1 MEYKR
6 LTLADIK
13 NNDEVKAL
21 VKRQSDYL
29 EVMGYT
35 EHGQRHI
42 GYVSRTTANI
52 LAETGADARTI
63 ELGEIAGWLHD
74 MGNTLSRKYHG
85 LTGGLLAYNVLIR
98 AGMDPEEAAL
108 IANAIGNHE
117 ENVGV
122 ATTALAAALQL
133 ADKSDAHRSRINK
146 TNYDEHDIH
155 DRVNMSIKKN
165 YLVVDTA
172 KQVIRLVIIMSATS
186 APMEYLQIYLP
197 RMVMCEKA
205 ATFLGYTFELVING
219 VLINHHKKPS
229 GTAIKLRSSEKELS
243 AYREDPDD
251 VDVRDG
257 E

>member
-1 MEYKR
+1 M
-6 LTLADIK
+6 
-13 NNDEVKAL
+13 
-21 VKRQSDYL
+21 
-29 EVMGYT
+29 
-35 EHGQRHI
+35 
-42 GYVSRTTANI
+42 SRTTANI

-186 APMEYLQIYLP
+186 APMGIPSDISAAHGDVRKGP
-197 RMVMCEKA
+197 RPSW
-205 ATFLGYTFELVING
+205 AT
-219 VLINHHKKPS
+219 
-229 GTAIKLRSSEKELS
+229 RSSWSSTACSSTITKSPRVRLSSCVLRKRSFPLTARIPTTWTSATANKEKT
-243 AYREDPDD
+243 
-251 VDVRDG
+251 
-257 E
+257 

>member
-1 MEYKR
+1 M
-6 LTLADIK
+6 I
-13 NNDEVKAL
+13 
-21 VKRQSDYL
+21 
-29 EVMGYT
+29 
-35 EHGQRHI
+35 
-42 GYVSRTTANI
+42 YV
-52 LAETGADARTI
+52 
-63 ELGEIAGWLHD
+63 
-74 MGNTLSRKYHG
+74 
-85 LTGGLLAYNVLIR
+85 
-98 AGMDPEEAAL
+98 
-108 IANAIGNHE
+108 
-117 ENVGV
+117 
-122 ATTALAAALQL
+122 
-133 ADKSDAHRSRINK
+133 
-146 TNYDEHDIH
+146 
-155 DRVNMSIKKN
+155 
-165 YLVVDTA
+165 VVDTA